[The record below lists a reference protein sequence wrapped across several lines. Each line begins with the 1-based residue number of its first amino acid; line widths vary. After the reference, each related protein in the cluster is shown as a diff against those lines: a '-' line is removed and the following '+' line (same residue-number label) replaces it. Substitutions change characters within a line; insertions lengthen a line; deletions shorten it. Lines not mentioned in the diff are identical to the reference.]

1 MIYLK
6 RFLYALIMIILC
18 TLVFFIAALCLALVP
33 IGLLISFIL
42 TNDSMRYFDLIT
54 HLEEYLMFIDDKL
67 ERVLL
72 K

>member
-6 RFLYALIMIILC
+6 RFLYALIIIILC
-18 TLVFFIAALCLALVP
+18 ALVFFIIVLHLALTP

-54 HLEEYLMFIDDKL
+54 HLEEYSMFINDKI